1 VGSDP
6 IADVGELSV
15 SWSTIGPLLAVL
27 LIAAVHV
34 LFPLIEKKLH
44 HRKQELVSLTGGIAV
59 GYIFLFMLPKIGDY
73 TAAIVRNEVDGWEVM
88 HYRLYVIALLGMLT
102 YYLNSRL
109 NVPHDGRRYV
119 ALAIHV
125 TLFAFYNFT
134 VGDLLANIPRE
145 GYFPYALVGAVL
157 ALHMLGIDHHLRAVY
172 QQRFDMWV
180 RWALAFSV
188 LAGWTVGVSFRIGTS
203 TLAVLSAFLAGGI
216 LVNVMAEELPQRGKG
231 CTRNFIGGVVLFAV
245 LIAFLRTRISGL

>member
-88 HYRLYVIALLGMLT
+88 HYRLYAIALLGMLT

-109 NVPHDGRRYV
+109 NVPHDGRRNV

-134 VGDLLANIPRE
+134 IGDLLANIPRE

-157 ALHMLGIDHHLRAVY
+157 ALHMLGVDHHLRAVY

-180 RWALAFSV
+180 RWVLAFSV

-203 TLAVLSAFLAGGI
+203 ALAVLSAFLAGGI